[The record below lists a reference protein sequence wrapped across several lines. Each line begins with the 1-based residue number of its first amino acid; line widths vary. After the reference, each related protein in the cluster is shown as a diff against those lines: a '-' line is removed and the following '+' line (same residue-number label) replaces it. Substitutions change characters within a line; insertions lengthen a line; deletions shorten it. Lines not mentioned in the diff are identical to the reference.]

1 VRPKLKLIGIFVW
14 RLLTT
19 IVFVLAAWAAAHFG
33 TRALYAVFGARPSET
48 LASLVTFCSAI
59 VLMMLTIATIGFLF
73 RHRRHQAFTQLLESI
88 RRIGRGEFHKPIP
101 VEQKHAAGPFGEL
114 IDSIN
119 MMAGELSQ
127 MERLRQQFIS
137 NVSHEFQSPLTSIG
151 GFARALRNEEL
162 SAEDR
167 TRYLDII
174 EKECARLS
182 RLSDNLLKLT
192 SLESEHQVV
201 HPKPYRLDRQLRSIV
216 LSVEPQW
223 AGKGLD
229 VEADLEELTVT
240 ADEELLSQVW
250 INLLHNSIKFTPPGG
265 SIRLAA
271 AADDAGGVRVAVSDT
286 GIGMSE
292 EEQAHV
298 FERFYKAD
306 QARGREAGG
315 SGLGLAIVKT
325 IVDLHKG
332 TVTVASAPGQ
342 GATFTVTLPLVTPA
356 ADPVDSRSG
365 SNGTSKKDAASS

>member
-1 VRPKLKLIGIFVW
+1 MRPKLKLVLSGLW
-14 RLLTT
+14 RLLS
-19 IVFVLAAWAAAHFG
+19 IVVFQLAAWAAAQFG
-33 TRALYAVFGARPSET
+33 THALYSLLNKRPSET
-48 LASLVTFCSAI
+48 TASLVTYI
-59 VLMMLTIATIGFLF
+59 TGLWLMMVSIIIIGFLF
-73 RHRRHQAFTQLLESI
+73 RHRRNQTFAPLIESI

-119 MMAGELSQ
+119 TMADELSQ

-151 GFARALRNEEL
+151 GFARALRNGEL
-162 SAEDR
+162 STEER
-167 TRYLDII
+167 LRYLDII

-201 HPKPYRLDRQLRSIV
+201 HPKPYRLDRQLRAIV

-229 VEADLEELTVT
+229 VEAELEELTVT

-265 SIRLAA
+265 AIRLTA
-271 AADDAGGVRVAVSDT
+271 AADGERVRVAVSDT

-325 IVDLHKG
+325 IVDLHGG
-332 TVTVASAPGQ
+332 TVTVASAPGE
-342 GATFTVTLPLVTPA
+342 GATFTVTLPLVA
-356 ADPVDSRSG
+356 PVHDRPVPEPVA
-365 SNGTSKKDAASS
+365 KK